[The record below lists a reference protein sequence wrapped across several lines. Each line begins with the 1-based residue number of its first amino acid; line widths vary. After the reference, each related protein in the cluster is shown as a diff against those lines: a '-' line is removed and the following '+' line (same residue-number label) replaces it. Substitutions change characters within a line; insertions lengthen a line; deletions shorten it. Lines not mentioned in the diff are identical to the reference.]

1 MLSNYC
7 IFDIWNNV
15 CEKVVYALFVVNCF
29 QIIVSLTSET
39 TCDFYYQRCFKL
51 WIAFKLLY
59 LWHLKQREDTI
70 YTLTHVVNCFQI
82 IVSLTSETTWWYG
95 TLKLVSL
102 WIAFKLLYL
111 WHLKQLSSNII
122 KRLVGCELLSNYCI
136 FDIWNNKSKE
146 LNKKDIVV
154 NCFQIIVSLTSE
166 TTSFVLKFPINRCEL
181 LSNYCIFDIWNNI
194 HDFFY

>member
-1 MLSNYC
+1 MNCFQIIVSLTSETTRRYHLHFDACCELLSNYC
-7 IFDIWNNV
+7 IFDIWNNLV
-15 CEKVVYALFVVNCF
+15 IWNPQISFVVNCF

-39 TCDFYYQRCFKL
+39 TKQQHYKETCWL

-59 LWHLKQREDTI
+59 LWHLKQ
-70 YTLTHVVNCFQI
+70 QI
-82 IVSLTSETTWWYG
+82 ERIE
-95 TLKLVSL
+95 
-102 WIAFKLLYL
+102 
-111 WHLKQLSSNII
+111 Q
-122 KRLVGCELLSNYCI
+122 KRHCCELLSNYCI